1 MAYVIAEPCIGT
13 KDTACVDACPVDCI
27 HPKKDEA
34 DHGSADQ
41 LFIDPVECIDCGA
54 CEPACPVDAIYADR
68 KLPEDKQAFLADNAQ
83 FFTMALPDRDGP
95 IGTPGGSQVIGPVA
109 ADAELTGNWPA
120 A

>member
-1 MAYVIAEPCIGT
+1 MPFVITDACIDN
-13 KDTACVDACPVDCI
+13 KDLSCIDECPVDCI
-27 HPKKDEA
+27 YEGQRRLYIH
-34 DHGSADQ
+34 
-41 LFIDPVECIDCGA
+41 PVECIDCGA
-54 CEPACPVDAIYADR
+54 CEPACPVEAIYADR

-95 IGTPGGSQVIGPVA
+95 IGTPGGSQVIGPIA

>member
-1 MAYVIAEPCIGT
+1 MPFVITDACIDN
-13 KDTACVDACPVDCI
+13 KDLSCIDECPVDCI
-27 HPKKDEA
+27 YEGQRRLYIH
-34 DHGSADQ
+34 
-41 LFIDPVECIDCGA
+41 PVECIDCGA

>member
-1 MAYVIAEPCIGT
+1 MPFVITDACIDN
-13 KDTACVDACPVDCI
+13 KDLSCIDECPVDCI
-27 HPKKDEA
+27 YEGQRRLYIH
-34 DHGSADQ
+34 
-41 LFIDPVECIDCGA
+41 PVECIDCGA

-83 FFTMALPDRDGP
+83 FFTTALPGCDGP

-109 ADAELTGNWPA
+109 ADAELTRDWPA